1 MWTIHVHSSYTL
13 LYINNLVLRPSLIFS
28 PSREVFFNDETGD
41 LFDTGEVFTW
51 ESLGRTLERIA
62 ENGPDEFYSGETGQN
77 LISDLQDIGGLMT
90 LEDFASYS

>member
-1 MWTIHVHSSYTL
+1 MLKHVF
-13 LYINNLVLRPSLIFS
+13 FS
-28 PSREVFFNDETGD
+28 SREVFFNDETGD

-77 LISDLQDIGGLMT
+77 LISDLQEIGGLMT